1 MQLTYRGANYQHKP
15 LHSRNADLDLA
26 TVGKYRGATF
36 YISSAALVS
45 HQSLVAYRYRG
56 VNYTKGSYIA

>member
-1 MQLTYRGANYQHKP
+1 MQLTYRGANYQLKSWHG
-15 LHSRNADLDLA
+15 RNADILA
-26 TVGKYRGATF
+26 TVGKYRGKTY

-56 VNYTKGSYIA
+56 VDYIKG